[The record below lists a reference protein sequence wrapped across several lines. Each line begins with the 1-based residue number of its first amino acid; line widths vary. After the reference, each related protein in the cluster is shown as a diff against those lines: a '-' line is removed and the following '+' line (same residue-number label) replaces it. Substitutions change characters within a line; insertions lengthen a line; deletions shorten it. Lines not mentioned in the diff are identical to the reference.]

1 MGRCFWDGPWTSV
14 CMSLSGRRRPPVTF
28 PGRPAL
34 VVRCTMK
41 TWVGH
46 LMDLVLTLCVAYIVH
61 SSCIS
66 SFKIQGW
73 ENYINFVIHD
83 FVGINF
89 DFNKLQAAEG
99 HYYNVTNGDYDYI
112 LNLCG
117 PVKNTL
123 CDQKASPV
131 TNPGVCQVK
140 HGGTAA

>member
-1 MGRCFWDGPWTSV
+1 MIHWIFCINE
-14 CMSLSGRRRPPVTF
+14 L
-28 PGRPAL
+28 PA
-34 VVRCTMK
+34 K
-41 TWVGH
+41 TIF
-46 LMDLVLTLCVAYIVH
+46 LPKKFIK
-61 SSCIS
+61 S
-66 SFKIQGW
+66 QGW
-73 ENYINFVIHD
+73 ENYINFVIHN